1 MRRRGFSLI
10 EVMLSIVIL
19 TTGLVSL
26 LGVFGLAMASTQTT
40 QQDMI
45 AKQLANEAYE
55 SIVTARNTSQID
67 WDEIQNNAG
76 TQYCTDLP
84 SPCGIFIGSA
94 GVAQF
99 QPIYNAGADGIFGTA
114 DDANAGEETLREP
127 GPDGTYGD
135 VDDIQ
140 LPLTT
145 LSARDPDCAG
155 VRRERQLRAFGA
167 KRDDHHAIPD
177 SAVESD
183 EDLRSEFVHFGVPVK
198 RSYERS
204 IDKTRARI
212 QPDGNDGGH
221 GAGHAGAGLCAAAL

>member
-1 MRRRGFSLI
+1 MATAMMKRGVKAGARKQEQAGFSLI

-19 TTGLVSL
+19 TVGLVSL
-26 LGVFGLAMASTQTT
+26 AGVFGLAMASTQTT
-40 QQDMI
+40 QLDMI

-140 LPLTT
+140 IPLTT
-145 LSARDPDCAG
+145 F
-155 VRRERQLRAFGA
+155 QRAIQIAPVFDASGN
-167 KRDDHHAIPD
+167 IEP
-177 SAVESD
+177 S
-183 EDLRSEFVHFGVPVK
+183 LRSVTITVEYQTPKLRVM
-198 RSYERS
+198 
-204 IDKTRARI
+204 KTYVLNSFI
-212 QPDGNDGGH
+212 SQYQ
-221 GAGHAGAGLCAAAL
+221 

>member
-1 MRRRGFSLI
+1 
-10 EVMLSIVIL
+10 
-19 TTGLVSL
+19 
-26 LGVFGLAMASTQTT
+26 
-40 QQDMI
+40 MI

-67 WDEIQNNAG
+67 WDEIQNNGG

-140 LPLTT
+140 IPLTT
-145 LSARDPDCAG
+145 FQRAIQIAPVFDASGNIEPS
-155 VRRERQLRAFGA
+155 VRSVTITMQYQT
-167 KRDDHHAIPD
+167 P
-177 SAVESD
+177 
-183 EDLRSEFVHFGVPVK
+183 RSK
-198 RSYERS
+198 AT
-204 IDKTRARI
+204 KTYVLNSFI
-212 QPDGNDGGH
+212 SEYQ
-221 GAGHAGAGLCAAAL
+221 